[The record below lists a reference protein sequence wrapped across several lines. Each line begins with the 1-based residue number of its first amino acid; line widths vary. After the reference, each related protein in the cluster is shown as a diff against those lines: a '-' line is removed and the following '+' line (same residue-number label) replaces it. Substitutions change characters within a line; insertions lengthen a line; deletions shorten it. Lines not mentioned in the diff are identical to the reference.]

1 MFYKHNDNYTV
12 ESVTSGH
19 PDKICDQISDAILDA
34 YLALDPKSRVAVET
48 FGGHGKLTIGGE
60 VTSSGKID
68 YKQIAQDIY
77 KNIGYEDELEISAHI
92 SKQSHD
98 IAVGVDTGGAGD
110 QGIMYGF
117 ATDETPEFLPKGVVL
132 VHKLAKR
139 LEEARTNGG
148 RDVSERTLGRSDGD
162 GQRKFSTENFRGE
175 SAGISPGILPAPL
188 IPWLRPDGKTQVT
201 YVNGKLHTVLVSA
214 QHSPEVKIEEVRKE
228 VKEKIILPLLTD
240 EEQKTVKILVNP
252 TGQFTQGGFEADT
265 GLTGR
270 KIMVDTYGGII
281 PHGGG
286 CFSGKD
292 ATKVD
297 RSGAYMARFVAK
309 NLVANGFGKDVLV
322 SVAYAIGMA
331 EPLMIEAINEKGEDL
346 SEVVRKNFDFKPLA
360 IIERLGLRAP
370 IYLQTATYGHF
381 GKTNLPWEKIEK
393 IN

>member
-34 YLALDPKSRVAVET
+34 YLKLDPRSRVAVET
-48 FGGHGKLTIGGE
+48 FGGHGRLTIGGE
-60 VTSSGKID
+60 VTSSANGKVD
-68 YKQIAQDIY
+68 YIKIAQDVY
-77 KNIGYEDELEISAHI
+77 KNIGYEDDLEITARI
-92 SKQSHD
+92 VAQSPE
-98 IAVGVDTGGAGD
+98 IAMGVDTGGAGD

-132 VHKLAKR
+132 AHKLAKS
-139 LEEARTNGG
+139 LEEARKSG
-148 RDVSERTLGRSDGD
+148 
-162 GQRKFSTENFRGE
+162 K
-175 SAGISPGILPAPL
+175 IK
-188 IPWLRPDGKTQVT
+188 WLRPDGKTQVT
-201 YVNGKLHTVLVSA
+201 YVGGKLHTVLVSA
-214 QHSPEVKIEEVRKE
+214 QHSPEISEEDLKKE
-228 VKEKIILPLLTD
+228 IKEKIIFPLLSK
-240 EEQKTVKILVNP
+240 EEKKNVKILVNP
-252 TGQFTQGGFEADT
+252 TGQFVHGGFEADT

-309 NLVANGFGKDVLV
+309 NLVAAGYGKDVLV

-331 EPLMIEAINEKGEDL
+331 EPLMIEAINEEGEDL
-346 SEVVRKNFDFKPLA
+346 SEIVKKNFDFSPHA
-360 IIERLGLRAP
+360 IIKRLHLNDP
-370 IYLQTATYGHF
+370 IFSQTSAYGHF
-381 GKTNLPWEKIEK
+381 GKENLPWEKIEK
-393 IN
+393 INPHT